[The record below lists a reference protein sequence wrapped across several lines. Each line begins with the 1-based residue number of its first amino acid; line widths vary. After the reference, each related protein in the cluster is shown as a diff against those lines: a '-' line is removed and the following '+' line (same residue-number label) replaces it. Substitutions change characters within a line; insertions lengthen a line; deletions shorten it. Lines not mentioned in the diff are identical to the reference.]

1 MPTIVTGYPK
11 SGLFTCRTSASPET
25 VRSQPSHDPGSIV
38 PHRYADIRS
47 ARRYAWV
54 AVLSLLACLGPVRR
68 LHAESSSA
76 TSYKNTT
83 HSQSQGSLNIQVNN
97 DRLTLTVAKAPQ
109 IYLSGVIDAAA
120 TQRFATMVQT
130 GKIATGSDI
139 YLNASGEDIA
149 AGIALGRLFRNGAM
163 VTHLGAQRLPHH
175 TGVGKPATCT
185 DACAYAYLGGQY
197 RWAPTGADRLGFP
210 TRQPSDPTAVAG
222 YLKDMD
228 IDAAALTSMLAA
240 SHESVAWLTADQ
252 MISSRLANNGRL
264 PLMAT
269 YQLQAGA
276 PYLEFNEVK
285 RGGGHRMTLQCK
297 QGNVTLTAYN
307 TIGATHARQ
316 IVARGAH
323 AYFEINHVE
332 SMPLQQENASVDGD
346 AVMITRDYPSA
357 RLGGLITANTLGAW
371 VRDRSSTLR
380 YGFEFELG
388 GLDRILKKYY
398 QACWEYS
405 PWQVPPKTQ

>member
-1 MPTIVTGYPK
+1 M
-11 SGLFTCRTSASPET
+11 
-25 VRSQPSHDPGSIV
+25 
-38 PHRYADIRS
+38 PHRYADTRSTRRIKRCHGWFAALSLLICLGPASALHAENAGASESRSSTRS
-47 ARRYAWV
+47 AR
-54 AVLSLLACLGPVRR
+54 P
-68 LHAESSSA
+68 EPF
-76 TSYKNTT
+76 T
-83 HSQSQGSLNIQVNN
+83 IQVNN

-109 IYLSGVIDAAA
+109 IYLSGVIDASAA
-120 TQRFATMVQT
+120 QRFATMVQS
-130 GKIATGSDI
+130 GKITTGSDI

-149 AGIALGRLFRNGAM
+149 AGIALGRLFRDGSM

-175 TGVGKPATCT
+175 TGAGRPAMCT
-185 DACAYAYLGGQY
+185 DACAYAYLGGEY
-197 RWAPTGADRLGFP
+197 RWAPTGADRIGFP
-210 TRQPSDPTAVAG
+210 TSPPSEPAPAVVAA

-228 IDAAALTSMLAA
+228 IDVSALASMQAA
-240 SHESVAWLTADQ
+240 SHESMAWLTADQ

-264 PLMAT
+264 PLIAT

-276 PYLEFNEVK
+276 PYLELNEVK
-285 RGGGHRMTLQCK
+285 RGGAHRMTLQCK

-307 TIGATHARQ
+307 TVGAVHAKQ

-323 AYFEINHVE
+323 AYFEINHYE
-332 SMPLQQENASVDGD
+332 SLPPQQDNASVDD
-346 AVMITRDYPSA
+346 QSVMIARDYPSA
-357 RLGGLITANTLGAW
+357 RLGGLITAHTLGAW

-380 YGFEFELG
+380 YGFEFELD